1 MWICI
6 HNSIELGGT
15 RCTKTPVLWFR
26 LVQLLFD
33 KMHNLIPLNQLN
45 GYNDDNDLITEYYE
59 CLIECDDKQSECK
72 RICKEVLI
80 R

>member
-1 MWICI
+1 M
-6 HNSIELGGT
+6 SI
-15 RCTKTPVLWFR
+15 
-26 LVQLLFD
+26 LVQLYSS

-45 GYNDDNDLITEYYE
+45 GYDEDNDLITEYYE
-59 CLIECDDKQSECK
+59 CLVECDEQQAVCK

>member
-1 MWICI
+1 MWIYI
-6 HNSIELGGT
+6 HNSIELGET

-33 KMHNLIPLNQLN
+33 SMHNLIPVNQLN

>member
-1 MWICI
+1 MSYISPI
-6 HNSIELGGT
+6 I
-15 RCTKTPVLWFR
+15 
-26 LVQLLFD
+26 FD

-45 GYNDDNDLITEYYE
+45 GFNEDNDLITEYYE
-59 CLIECDDKQSECK
+59 CLVECDENQAECK